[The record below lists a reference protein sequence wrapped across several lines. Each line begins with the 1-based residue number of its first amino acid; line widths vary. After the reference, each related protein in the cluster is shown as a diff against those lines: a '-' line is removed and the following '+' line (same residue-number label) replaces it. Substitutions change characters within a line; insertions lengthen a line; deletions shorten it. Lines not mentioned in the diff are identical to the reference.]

1 MTTNLDLTTLAWCLP
16 EIRSSLLK
24 AEESLQA
31 FFSQPEQKDIV
42 PLQVAAKAVYQASGA
57 LRVIGLE
64 GVEMLAD
71 EAKALITGIEKKEV
85 AEGMLLK
92 PALTAICSA
101 FSAVI
106 GYLEALEHGEVAQ
119 PLYLFPYY
127 RDLMLAKGIERVH
140 PSELFFP
147 KQLATL
153 QVSSGEPVALDDAGR
168 ASVRTEFERGLLKF
182 LRGTVAEESAGEMF
196 AAVSKF
202 EAAHRQ
208 APDREFW
215 LASIAFFEGLKAG
228 AYAQDALAKKLLAR
242 FNLHLK
248 VVQAGASMPE
258 KLHKEVLFSVACA
271 KKSSPMLDAVREA
284 YGLANT
290 VPADYE
296 TPRFALLDR
305 SALAL
310 CKDSLAK
317 IKALLDKVVRGS
329 SDDITP
335 FNTAV
340 ELFAKAS
347 TQLPMGGLQ
356 PSGTALKAAASYL
369 KTDAKSAM
377 ANETMLLELATVT
390 LFAETILD
398 EGVKASEEQHKQ
410 GLELSQRVDLAV
422 AGRLS
427 KDSAMPAWL
436 QVLSQSAQERITV
449 STFIT
454 EAQVNLRAVEKALD
468 AFFRDPA
475 EKQGLKPCG
484 GQLRQVAGALALLGH
499 GDAMSAAQSLA
510 GRVDKMAAAPEE
522 PAKAECDA
530 IAETLGSL
538 GFFVDRLGQ
547 KDDSKGDFKFD
558 HATGAFSI
566 GNAASN
572 VDTAPAKFVQMQIEN
587 APVAPVV
594 QRVVPD
600 IVKVV
605 AASVVPAAIVSVAAA
620 AVMAPPVV
628 EAVKAPE
635 PEVVKVPEVAV
646 APVVV
651 KKSAA
656 EMTEDEAADAE
667 LREIFLL
674 EAQEV
679 LEAIEE
685 NSSVLINDAS
695 SEDALTT
702 IRRSFHTLKGSSRM
716 VGLNEFGEGGWA
728 MEQLLNAW
736 LSEKKPASPEFLNLV
751 AHAHGV
757 FTHWVT
763 SLEQGD
769 EAVVQPAD
777 LIARANAMREGKPY
791 VASVEMA
798 EVVHIEPV
806 VQEPVVADLFVSEP
820 LVFDEIIVPDLT
832 VEAALVEEP
841 TLDAPDFDVFAL
853 DVKADEVKADEV
865 TPYTVVEH
873 EPSVFEFAAPEL
885 EVAAFAEA
893 VFEEPVVIEAVTIE
907 EPTFVELTVEPA
919 VEIAVEPAVKTVLAE
934 EVQAFAPAAE
944 SDEVQIGDTT
954 ISRALF
960 NIFLSEADDMLAVLR
975 ADSDD
980 WMQDATR
987 GTNKEARRAVH
998 SIAGSAN
1005 LVGLSHVS
1013 DISHQVDLFLQRHLA
1028 SGVVPSEIER
1038 GIYHRVVDRLSGML
1052 HQFAGGSQPKEDQE
1066 VFADAVALAA
1076 GIHADQMI
1084 DLEGFDADQVEISE
1098 MVKADM
1104 LAVGEISATPE
1115 NAFETDAVE
1124 VDAFEVD
1131 AFEVDAFA
1139 AEESEVDLFASDI
1152 PAPAVHHEPV
1162 ASMIAKHSDESYHDE
1177 EFSQEENHFDADL
1190 LPVFIEEAE
1199 DYLPQIATSLRMWLE
1214 VPENDEA
1221 PRNLMRL
1228 MHTVK
1233 GSARMAGAMEMG
1245 QRVHEMET
1253 RIEHATDAASSHSSG
1268 KAKIAVIE
1276 RLLTDHDHVVVLFD
1290 KIKDPSTLASSTSAE
1305 MPSLDA
1311 ADTAFADEVD
1321 LFAVDESAKP
1331 VATSNAVSASVAVA
1345 ALAAA
1350 GVGALAQSS
1359 SSVSGA
1365 ATSAQPAMTQLVQG
1379 QSQAVNSQLVR
1390 VRADLL
1396 DRMVSDAGEASIA
1409 RSRVENELTTMRQSL
1424 SDLSENVSRLRSQ
1437 LREIEV
1443 QAESQIQSRIA
1454 LSKESQSDFDPLEF
1468 DRFTRFQE
1476 VSRMLAES
1484 VNDVATVQQN
1494 SMRGLDEAN
1503 RDLQRQ
1509 SQVMR
1514 ELQQNLMRI
1523 RLVQVG
1529 SIGERLYRVVRQ
1541 AAKETNKKVNL
1552 DIRGSTT
1559 EIDRSVLERMAS
1571 AFEHLLRNAVAH
1583 GIESPEK
1590 RLASRKSETG
1600 EIVFEIKQT
1609 GNEIVVV
1616 LSDNGGGL
1624 DYPRIR
1630 ERAISRGLIVAGS
1643 NPSERELAQMIF
1655 MPGFSTATVVTEI
1668 AGRGVGMDVVRSE
1681 VAALGGRLDTE
1692 STVGLGTRFTITL
1705 PLSLAVTQVVVVQS
1719 GAHRYA
1725 IASASVEQVLQLK
1738 PQALVSAY
1746 ADQGLEWLGER
1757 VQVVHL
1763 ASLLDLSDQSPVAQH
1778 YSPVVIVK
1786 VGERRV
1792 ALHVDSVTKNQEV
1805 VLKNMGPQ
1813 LSRVH
1818 GVVGATVMGNGDIV
1832 LIINPI
1838 LFADRMGLSYRSNDD
1853 QRIAQSLLRD
1863 STESYTVMVV
1873 DDSVTVRKV
1882 SQRFLAREGYQV
1894 VLAKDGVD
1902 ALRQLQDVMPDVML
1916 VDIEMPRMDGYDFTR
1931 AIRADQRL
1939 KHIPI
1944 IMITS
1949 RTADKHRNYAL
1960 SLGVNAYMGKP
1971 YSESD
1976 LAETIKSFVGQ
1987 QAHQLAAMN

>member
-31 FFSQPEQKDIV
+31 FFSQPDQKNIV
-42 PLQVAAKAVYQASGA
+42 PLQVASKAIYQASGA
-57 LRVIGLE
+57 LRVIGLQ
-64 GVEMLAD
+64 GVELLTD
-71 EAKALITGIEKKEV
+71 EAKVLITGIEKKEI
-85 AEGMLLK
+85 AEGKLLK
-92 PALTAICSA
+92 PTLTAISA
-101 FSAVI
+101 SFSAVI
-106 GYLEALEHGEVAQ
+106 GYLESLEHGQPEQ

-127 RDLMLAKGIERVH
+127 RDLLVCKGIERVH

-153 QVSSGEPVALDDAGR
+153 EVKSGDPVSLDDAGR
-168 ASVRTEFERGLLKF
+168 ASARTDFERGLLKF

-208 APDREFW
+208 APDRQFW

-248 VVQAGASMPE
+248 VVPAGAAMPD
-258 KLHKEVLFSVACA
+258 KLHKEVLFSLACA

-290 VPADYE
+290 VPSDYE
-296 TPRFALLDR
+296 TPRFAMLDR

-329 SDDITP
+329 VDDIVP
-335 FNTAV
+335 FSAAV
-340 ELFAKAS
+340 ELFSKAS
-347 TQLPMGGLQ
+347 TLLPIGGLQ
-356 PSGTALKAAASYL
+356 PSGVALKAASSYL
-369 KTDAKSAM
+369 KNDAKSAM
-377 ANETMLLELATVT
+377 HNETMLLELATVT
-390 LFAETILD
+390 LFAETILE
-398 EGVKASEEQHKQ
+398 EGVKTSDEQHKQ
-410 GLELSQRVDLAV
+410 GLELAQRVDLAV

-454 EAQVNLRAVEKALD
+454 EAQINLRNVEKALD
-468 AFFRDPA
+468 TFFRDPTD
-475 EKQGLKPCG
+475 KKGLAPCG

-499 GDAMSAAQSLA
+499 ADAMSAAQSLA
-510 GRVDKMAAAPEE
+510 VRVDKMSVDTAE
-522 PAKAECDA
+522 PAKAACDA
-530 IAETLGSL
+530 IADSLGSL

-547 KDDSKGDFKFD
+547 KDDNKADFKFD
-558 HATGAFSI
+558 AATGAFSI
-566 GNAASN
+566 GVSAGKGETLPNKVVQIQIAE
-572 VDTAPAKFVQMQIEN
+572 TPATVT
-587 APVAPVV
+587 PVAA
-594 QRVVPD
+594 
-600 IVKVV
+600 V
-605 AASVVPAAIVSVAAA
+605 ASAGTVAAA
-620 AVMAPPVV
+620 AAVLAAAPKMETPKVETPKAETPKLEFPKVDAWPTIDIPETKPVV
-628 EAVKAPE
+628 E
-635 PEVVKVPEVAV
+635 VVAEV
-646 APVVV
+646 APVA
-651 KKSAA
+651 KKSPA

-685 NSSVLINDAS
+685 NSAVLLNDAS
-695 SEDALTT
+695 NEDAMTT

-728 MEQLLNAW
+728 MEQLLNSR
-736 LSEKKPASPEFLNLV
+736 LSDKKPASPEFLTLV

-757 FTHWVT
+757 FTGWVN

-769 EAVVQPAD
+769 ASVVQPAD
-777 LIARANAMREGKPY
+777 LIARADAMREGKPY
-791 VASVEMA
+791 VAPTATVDVPAAVSVA
-798 EVVHIEPV
+798 VPV
-806 VQEPVVADLFVSEP
+806 
-820 LVFDEIIVPDLT
+820 
-832 VEAALVEEP
+832 VEAAIVIDEPVLIAQVPAEIEVPSFVEPMIEVAAFEEP
-841 TLDAPDFDVFAL
+841 
-853 DVKADEVKADEV
+853 EI
-865 TPYTVVEH
+865 
-873 EPSVFEFAAPEL
+873 EFAPEVAAFL
-885 EVAAFAEA
+885 EPEIVEPEIEVSAFVEPEIDVAAFAEPEIEVSA
-893 VFEEPVVIEAVTIE
+893 FAEPSFEVDAFSELVFEEPVAVEFAAPLVVAPLLVTPLVAEAFIA
-907 EPTFVELTVEPA
+907 EPIAEQIAEPIIDESA
-919 VEIAVEPAVKTVLAE
+919 LFADEVVEIAA
-934 EVQAFAPAAE
+934 APVAE

-960 NIFLSEADDMLAVLR
+960 NIFLSEADDMLGVLR
-975 ADSDD
+975 ADADD
-980 WMQDATR
+980 WMIDASR
-987 GTNKEARRAVH
+987 SANKEARRAVH

-1013 DISHQVDLFLQRHLA
+1013 DVSHQVDLFLQRHLT
-1028 SGVVPSEIER
+1028 SGVVPSETER
-1038 GIYHRVVDRLSGML
+1038 SIYHRVVDRLSGML
-1052 HQFAGGSQPKEDQE
+1052 HQFAGGKQPKEDHE
-1066 VFADAVALAA
+1066 IFADAVALAA
-1076 GIHADQMI
+1076 GIHADQPI
-1084 DLEGFDADQVEISE
+1084 DLEAFDADQVELSE

-1104 LAVGEISATPE
+1104 LAVGESTA
-1115 NAFETDAVE
+1115 D
-1124 VDAFEVD
+1124 D
-1131 AFEVDAFA
+1131 
-1139 AEESEVDLFASDI
+1139 EVDLFADEN
-1152 PAPAVHHEPV
+1152 PVLATQQVAKPVVQHAPVP
-1162 ASMIAKHSDESYHDE
+1162 SMIAKLGAEAKRDE
-1177 EFSQEENHFDADL
+1177 EFTQEENHFDADL

-1214 VPENDEA
+1214 MPDSNEA

-1233 GSARMAGAMEMG
+1233 GSARMAGAMELG

-1253 RIEHATDAASSHSSG
+1253 RIEDATDAASHHSSG
-1268 KAKIAVIE
+1268 EAKIAVIE

-1305 MPSLDA
+1305 MISLDA
-1311 ADTAFADEVD
+1311 SDQAFSDETD
-1321 LFAVDESAKP
+1321 LFASDEP
-1331 VATSNAVSASVAVA
+1331 VSTTPIAEKVVAAASVV

-1350 GVGALAQSS
+1350 
-1359 SSVSGA
+1359 
-1365 ATSAQPAMTQLVQG
+1365 TTTQPAMTQLVQG
-1379 QSQAVNSQLVR
+1379 QQQTINSQLVR

-1424 SDLSENVSRLRSQ
+1424 SDLSENVSRLRTQ

-1454 LSKESQSDFDPLEF
+1454 LSKEAQSDFDPLEF

-1719 GAHRYA
+1719 GDHRYA

-1738 PQALVSAY
+1738 PQALVAAY
-1746 ADQGLEWLGER
+1746 ADQGIEWLGER

-1763 ASLLDLSDQSPVAQH
+1763 ASLLDLSDKSPIAQH

-1792 ALHVDSVTKNQEV
+1792 ALHVDTVTKNQEV

-1853 QRIAQSLLRD
+1853 QRMAQSLLRD
-1863 STESYTVMVV
+1863 STEDYTVMVV

-1971 YSESD
+1971 YSETD

-1987 QAHQLAAMN
+1987 QAQQLAALN

>member
-1 MTTNLDLTTLAWCLP
+1 MTTNLDLTTLGWCLP

-31 FFSQPEQKDIV
+31 FYSQPEQKDIV

-71 EAKALITGIEKKEV
+71 EAKALITSIEKKEV
-85 AEGMLLK
+85 AEGRLVK
-92 PALTAICSA
+92 PTLTAICAA

-106 GYLEALEHGEVAQ
+106 GYLEALERGEVAQ
-119 PLYLFPYY
+119 PLYLYPYY

-153 QVSSGEPVALDDAGR
+153 TVSNNEPESLDEAGR
-168 ASVRTEFERGLLKF
+168 AAVRTEFERGLLKF

-284 YGLANT
+284 YGLANS
-290 VPADYE
+290 VPLDFE

-329 SDDITP
+329 SDDIAP
-335 FNTAV
+335 FSASV

-347 TQLPMGGLQ
+347 TQLPLGGIQ
-356 PSGTALKAAASYL
+356 PSGVALKAAASYL
-369 KTDAKSAM
+369 KNDSKNAM
-377 ANETMLLELATVT
+377 VNESMLLELATVT
-390 LFAETILD
+390 LFAESILD
-398 EGVKASEEQHKQ
+398 EGVKASGEQHKQ
-410 GLELSQRVDLAV
+410 GLELSQRVDLAI

-436 QVLSQSAQERITV
+436 QALSQSAQERITV
-449 STFIT
+449 STFIS
-454 EAQVNLRAVEKALD
+454 EAQVNLRSVEKALD
-468 AFFRDPA
+468 AYFRDPA
-475 EKQGLKPCG
+475 EKKGLTPCG

-499 GDAMSAAQSLA
+499 SDAMSAAQSLA
-510 GRVDKMAAAPEE
+510 ARVDKMAAAAEVPL
-522 PAKAECDA
+522 KAECDV
-530 IAETLGSL
+530 IAESLGSL

-558 HATGAFSI
+558 HATGEFSI
-566 GNAASN
+566 GNAALN
-572 VDTAPAKFVQMQIEN
+572 VEDAPEKVVQMQIAS
-587 APVAPVV
+587 APSAP
-594 QRVVPD
+594 RVIPD

-605 AASVVPAAIVSVAAA
+605 AASVVPAPLDA
-620 AVMAPPVV
+620 
-628 EAVKAPE
+628 KE
-635 PEVVKVPEVAV
+635 P
-646 APVVV
+646 
-651 KKSAA
+651 AA
-656 EMTEDEAADAE
+656 EMTEDEAAEAE

-685 NSSVLINDAS
+685 KSAVLVNDAS
-695 SEDALTT
+695 NEDALTT

-728 MEQLLNAW
+728 MEQMLNAW
-736 LSEKKPASPEFLNLV
+736 LSEKKPASPEFLTLV

-757 FTHWVT
+757 FTNWVT

-769 EAVVQPAD
+769 DSVVQPAD
-777 LIARANAMREGKPY
+777 LIARANALREGKID
-791 VASVEMA
+791 ADSVEIETQQVA
-798 EVVHIEPV
+798 LEAAEPV
-806 VQEPVVADLFVSEP
+806 ESEIVFEPLAEQPVLADLFVSEP
-820 LVFDEIIVPDLT
+820 LAFDQII
-832 VEAALVEEP
+832 VEEP
-841 TLDAPDFDVFAL
+841 SLF
-853 DVKADEVKADEV
+853 
-865 TPYTVVEH
+865 VE
-873 EPSVFEFAAPEL
+873 PILEF
-885 EVAAFAEA
+885 EVAAFAEP
-893 VFEEPVVIEAVTIE
+893 VFEAAALEVPSFTEPVLAEPVLAE
-907 EPTFVELTVEPA
+907 EVSAEPVSA
-919 VEIAVEPAVKTVLAE
+919 EPVLAE
-934 EVQAFAPAAE
+934 EVQAFAPIVE
-944 SDEVQIGDTT
+944 SEDVHIGDTT

-1013 DISHQVDLFLQRHLA
+1013 DIAHQVDLFLQRHLI
-1028 SGVVPSEIER
+1028 SGVVPSEKER
-1038 GIYHRVVDRLSGML
+1038 GIYQRVVERLSGML
-1052 HQFAGGSQPKEDQE
+1052 HQFAGGFQPKEDQD
-1066 VFADAVALAA
+1066 VFADSVALAA

-1084 DLEGFDADQVEISE
+1084 DLEGFDADQIELSE

-1104 LAVGEISATPE
+1104 LAVGEI
-1115 NAFETDAVE
+1115 
-1124 VDAFEVD
+1124 
-1131 AFEVDAFA
+1131 A
-1139 AEESEVDLFASDI
+1139 AQ
-1152 PAPAVHHEPV
+1152 
-1162 ASMIAKHSDESYHDE
+1162 HSDDSMYDE

-1214 VPENDEA
+1214 VPESDEA

-1233 GSARMAGAMEMG
+1233 GSARMAGAMELG

-1268 KAKIAVIE
+1268 AAKVAVIE
-1276 RLLTDHDHVVVLFD
+1276 RLLTDHDHIVVLFD
-1290 KIKDPSTLASSTSAE
+1290 KIKDPSTLASSTVAE
-1305 MPSLDA
+1305 MPSPDVS
-1311 ADTAFADEVD
+1311 DTAFAEEVD
-1321 LFAVDESAKP
+1321 LFAVDEPVQTSAP
-1331 VATSNAVSASVAVA
+1331 IEILAAVATTNS
-1345 ALAAA
+1345 
-1350 GVGALAQSS
+1350 
-1359 SSVSGA
+1359 
-1365 ATSAQPAMTQLVQG
+1365 QPAMTQLVQG
-1379 QSQAVNSQLVR
+1379 QSQSVNSQLVR

-1590 RLASRKSETG
+1590 RLSSGKSETG

-1630 ERAISRGLIVAGS
+1630 ERAIARGLVIAGS

-1655 MPGFSTATVVTEI
+1655 MPGFSTAATVTEV

-1692 STVGLGTRFTITL
+1692 STAGLGTRFTITL

-1746 ADQGLEWLGER
+1746 ADQGVEWLGER
-1757 VQVVHL
+1757 VQIVHL
-1763 ASLLDLSDQSPVAQH
+1763 ASLLDLSDQSPIAQH

-1853 QRIAQSLLRD
+1853 QRMAQSLLRD
-1863 STESYTVMVV
+1863 STDSHTVMVV

-1976 LAETIKSFVGQ
+1976 LGETIKSFVGQ
-1987 QAHQLAAMN
+1987 QANQLAAMN

>member
-92 PALTAICSA
+92 PALTAICAA

-127 RDLMLAKGIERVH
+127 RDLMLAKGVERVH

-153 QVSSGEPVALDDAGR
+153 QVSSGEPVALDDVGR

-335 FNTAV
+335 FNTSV

-347 TQLPMGGLQ
+347 TQLPLGGLQ

-454 EAQVNLRAVEKALD
+454 EAQVNLRNVEKALD
-468 AFFRDPA
+468 AFFRDSA
-475 EKQGLKPCG
+475 EKKGLTPCG
-484 GQLRQVAGALALLGH
+484 SQLRQVAGALALLGH
-499 GDAMSAAQSLA
+499 SDAMSAAQSLA
-510 GRVDKMAAAPEE
+510 SRVDKMVAAGGEPE
-522 PAKAECDA
+522 KSECDA
-530 IAETLGSL
+530 IAESLGSL

-566 GNAASN
+566 GNATSN
-572 VDTAPAKFVQMQIEN
+572 VAASPAKFVQMQIAE
-587 APVAPVV
+587 APVV

-605 AASVVPAAIVSVAAA
+605 AASVVPTAIA
-620 AVMAPPVV
+620 AVAVAPVLSMPAL

-635 PEVVKVPEVAV
+635 LEVVEEIVKLPEVA
-646 APVVV
+646 
-651 KKSAA
+651 KKSPA
-656 EMTEDEAADAE
+656 EMTEDEAAEAE

-679 LEAIEE
+679 LEAIEQ
-685 NSSVLINDAS
+685 NSAVLINDAS
-695 SEDALTT
+695 NEDALTT

-757 FTHWVT
+757 FTNWVT

-769 EAVVQPAD
+769 GSVVQPAD
-777 LIARANAMREGKPY
+777 LIAQANAMREGKPY
-791 VASVEMA
+791 VASVASVETVVEAIAFDKVVEVA
-798 EVVHIEPV
+798 EVVHVEPV
-806 VQEPVVADLFVSEP
+806 AEVVAEQPVVAELFVSEP
-820 LVFDEIIVPDLT
+820 LVFDEIAPVAAF
-832 VEAALVEEP
+832 VE
-841 TLDAPDFDVFAL
+841 
-853 DVKADEVKADEV
+853 
-865 TPYTVVEH
+865 
-873 EPSVFEFAAPEL
+873 EPSVFDFEAPEPEL
-885 EVAAFAEA
+885 EVAAFADL
-893 VFEEPVVIEAVTIE
+893 VFEAPASEPVA
-907 EPTFVELTVEPA
+907 L
-919 VEIAVEPAVKTVLAE
+919 
-934 EVQAFAPAAE
+934 EVPAFAELVDANEGHAFVPAAE
-944 SDEVQIGDTT
+944 SDEVQIGDST

-980 WMQDATR
+980 WIQDASR

-1038 GIYHRVVDRLSGML
+1038 SIYHRVIDRLSGML

-1104 LAVGEISATPE
+1104 LAVGEISAAPE
-1115 NAFETDAVE
+1115 SAVE
-1124 VDAFEVD
+1124 VDAFAVDAFEVD

-1139 AEESEVDLFASDI
+1139 ADQTEVDLFASDT

-1162 ASMIAKHSDESYHDE
+1162 ASMIAKHSDEAHHDE

-1214 VPENDEA
+1214 VPDSDEA

-1268 KAKIAVIE
+1268 AAKVAVIE

-1311 ADTAFADEVD
+1311 SDTAFADEVD

-1331 VATSNAVSASVAVA
+1331 MATSNAVSASVAVA

-1359 SSVSGA
+1359 TSVSGA
-1365 ATSAQPAMTQLVQG
+1365 AMNTQPAMTQLVQG
-1379 QSQAVNSQLVR
+1379 QQQAVNSQLVR

-1541 AAKETNKKVNL
+1541 AAKETGKKVNL

-1559 EIDRSVLERMAS
+1559 EIDRSILERMAS

-1590 RLASRKSETG
+1590 RSAARKSETG

-1853 QRIAQSLLRD
+1853 QRMAQSLLRD

-1987 QAHQLAAMN
+1987 QAHQLVAMN

>member
-1 MTTNLDLTTLAWCLP
+1 MTTNLDLTTLSWCLP

-31 FFSQPEQKDIV
+31 FYSQPEQKDIV

-57 LRVIGLE
+57 LRVIGLQ

-71 EAKALITGIEKKEV
+71 EAKALITSIEKKEI
-85 AEGMLLK
+85 AEGKLIK
-92 PALTAICSA
+92 PTLTAICAA

-127 RDLMLAKGIERVH
+127 RDLMVAKGIERVH

-153 QVSSGEPVALDDAGR
+153 QASQSEPVSLDDVGR

-182 LRGTVAEESAGEMF
+182 LRGTVAEESASEMF
-196 AAVSKF
+196 AAVSQF

-228 AYAQDALAKKLLAR
+228 AYAQDPLAKKLLAR

-284 YGLANT
+284 YGLANS
-290 VPADYE
+290 VPLDYE

-329 SDDITP
+329 SDDIAP
-335 FNTAV
+335 FSNSV
-340 ELFAKAS
+340 ELFAKAT
-347 TQLPMGGLQ
+347 TQLPLGGLQ
-356 PSGTALKAAASYL
+356 PSGVALKAAASYL
-369 KTDAKSAM
+369 KNDSRNAM
-377 ANETMLLELATVT
+377 INESMLLELATVT

-398 EGVKASEEQHKQ
+398 EGVKASQEQHKQ

-427 KDSAMPAWL
+427 KDSAMPSWL
-436 QVLSQSAQERITV
+436 QALSQSAQERITV

-454 EAQVNLRAVEKALD
+454 EAQINLRSVEKALD
-468 AFFRDPA
+468 AFFRDSV
-475 EKQGLKPCG
+475 EKKGLTPCG

-499 GDAMSAAQSLA
+499 SDAMLAAQSLA
-510 GRVDKMAAAPEE
+510 GRVDKMAAAAGE
-522 PAKAECDA
+522 PSKAECDA

-547 KDDSKGDFKFD
+547 RDDSKGDFKFD
-558 HATGAFSI
+558 HATGEFSV
-566 GNAASN
+566 GNMASKID
-572 VDTAPAKFVQMQIEN
+572 VAPAKVVQMQIAT
-587 APVAPVV
+587 APSTPPAP
-594 QRVVPD
+594 RVVPD
-600 IVKVV
+600 IVKAV
-605 AASVVPAAIVSVAAA
+605 AATIVPAAIVTVATVAA
-620 AVMAPPVV
+620 
-628 EAVKAPE
+628 E
-635 PEVVKVPEVAV
+635 EVAV
-646 APVVV
+646 AEVAPVLAPVPAPEPVVIAQPTV
-651 KKSAA
+651 TKKSAA
-656 EMTEDEAADAE
+656 EMTEDEAAEAE

-685 NSSVLINDAS
+685 NSAVLINDAS
-695 SEDALTT
+695 NEDALTT

-728 MEQLLNAW
+728 MEQMLNAW
-736 LSEKKPASPEFLNLV
+736 LSEKKPASPEFLTLV

-757 FTHWVT
+757 FANWVT
-763 SLEQGD
+763 ALEQD
-769 EAVVQPAD
+769 HDSVVQPAD
-777 LIARANAMREGKPY
+777 LIARANAMREGKAY
-791 VASVEMA
+791 AGSVVPETVVEAIA
-798 EVVHIEPV
+798 EQPFVVEAV
-806 VQEPVVADLFVSEP
+806 VVEPVVADPVVDEP
-820 LVFDEIIVPDLT
+820 LVAELFVTEPLMLDEIGLEAPAF
-832 VEAALVEEP
+832 VESVREEVAVEEFVLEEPEVSAFAESICEAPLVEEP
-841 TLDAPDFDVFAL
+841 KFEAPVLEAPL
-853 DVKADEVKADEV
+853 
-865 TPYTVVEH
+865 
-873 EPSVFEFAAPEL
+873 FEAPAFAAPTVET
-885 EVAAFAEA
+885 V
-893 VFEEPVVIEAVTIE
+893 VFEVPSFTEP
-907 EPTFVELTVEPA
+907 
-919 VEIAVEPAVKTVLAE
+919 VLAE
-934 EVQAFAPAAE
+934 EVQAFVPVAVE
-944 SDEVQIGDTT
+944 SENIQIGETT

-975 ADSDD
+975 ADADD
-980 WMQDATR
+980 WTQDATR

-1013 DISHQVDLFLQRHLA
+1013 DIAHQVDLFLQRHLV
-1028 SGVVPSEIER
+1028 SGVVPSETER
-1038 GIYHRVVDRLSGML
+1038 GIYHRVIDRLSGML

-1076 GIHADQMI
+1076 GIHADQQV

-1104 LAVGEISATPE
+1104 LSVGETASQEVIVNTNAAE
-1115 NAFETDAVE
+1115 ADAFEE
-1124 VDAFEVD
+1124 VAFEADAFEVS
-1131 AFEVDAFA
+1131 AFA
-1139 AEESEVDLFASDI
+1139 VDENEVDLFAVDT
-1152 PAPAVHHEPV
+1152 AGPAVQPALV
-1162 ASMIAKHSDESYHDE
+1162 APIITQQIDHSVHDE
-1177 EFSQEENHFDADL
+1177 EFSLEENHFDADL

-1214 VPENDEA
+1214 VPASDEA

-1233 GSARMAGAMEMG
+1233 GSARMAGAMELG

-1268 KAKIAVIE
+1268 AAKVAVIE

-1290 KIKDPSTLASSTSAE
+1290 KIKDPSTLASSAAAE
-1305 MPSLDA
+1305 MPSLDVSDA
-1311 ADTAFADEVD
+1311 AFAEEVD
-1321 LFAVDESAKP
+1321 LFAVDESVQSAMPIEK
-1331 VATSNAVSASVAVA
+1331 AGAVVA
-1345 ALAAA
+1345 AATLASIAMTN
-1350 GVGALAQSS
+1350 S
-1359 SSVSGA
+1359 
-1365 ATSAQPAMTQLVQG
+1365 QPAMTQLVQG

-1541 AAKETNKKVNL
+1541 SAKETNKKVNL

-1590 RLASRKSETG
+1590 RLAASKSETG

-1630 ERAISRGLIVAGS
+1630 ERAIARGLVVAGS

-1655 MPGFSTATVVTEI
+1655 MPGFSTATTVTEI

-1738 PQALVSAY
+1738 PQALVAAY
-1746 ADQGLEWLGER
+1746 ADQGIEWLGER

-1853 QRIAQSLLRD
+1853 QRMAQSMLRD
-1863 STESYTVMVV
+1863 SAESYTVMVV

>member
-85 AEGMLLK
+85 ADGKLIK
-92 PALTAICSA
+92 PTLTAICAS

-106 GYLEALEHGEVAQ
+106 GYLEALERGEAAQ

-153 QVSSGEPVALDDAGR
+153 QVSSGEPVSLDDQGR
-168 ASVRTEFERGLLKF
+168 ASVRSEFERGLLKF
-182 LRGTVAEESAGEMF
+182 LRGTVVEESAGEMF

-215 LASIAFFEGLKAG
+215 LASMAFFEGLKAG

-248 VVQAGASMPE
+248 VVQAGASMPD

-271 KKSSPMLDAVREA
+271 RKSSPMLDAVREA
-284 YGLANT
+284 YGLVNT
-290 VPADYE
+290 VPSDYE
-296 TPRFALLDR
+296 TPRFAMLDR

-329 SDDITP
+329 VDDIAP
-335 FNTAV
+335 FSSSV

-347 TQLPMGGLQ
+347 TQLPTGGLQ

-369 KTDAKSAM
+369 KNDSKNAM

-398 EGVKASEEQHKQ
+398 EGVKQSEEQHKQ

-436 QVLSQSAQERITV
+436 QALSQSAQERITV

-454 EAQVNLRAVEKALD
+454 EAQVNLRNVEKALD
-468 AFFRDPA
+468 AFFRDPV
-475 EKQGLKPCG
+475 EKKGLGACG
-484 GQLRQVAGALALLGH
+484 SQLRQVAGALALLGH

-510 GRVDKMAAAPEE
+510 GRVDKMASAADQP
-522 PAKAECDA
+522 PKAECDA
-530 IAETLGSL
+530 IAESLGSL

-566 GNAASN
+566 GNMASS
-572 VDTAPAKFVQMQIEN
+572 VGPSPAKVVQMQISD
-587 APVAPVV
+587 APVK

-600 IVKVV
+600 IVQVAV
-605 AASVVPAAIVSVAAA
+605 AAVAPVAVVSVAAI
-620 AVMAPPVV
+620 
-628 EAVKAPE
+628 EAVKT
-635 PEVVKVPEVAV
+635 PEVA
-646 APVVV
+646 

-656 EMTEDEAADAE
+656 EMTEDEAAEAE

-685 NSSVLINDAS
+685 HSAVLINDAS
-695 SEDALTT
+695 NEDALTT

-757 FTHWVT
+757 FTNWVT

-769 EAVVQPAD
+769 ESVVRPED
-777 LIARANAMREGKPY
+777 LIVRATAMRESKPY
-791 VASVEMA
+791 DASEALV
-798 EVVHIEPV
+798 IEPIV
-806 VQEPVVADLFVSEP
+806 ESIVEPVIEPAIESPIEQPLVAAMFVSEP
-820 LVFDEIIVPDLT
+820 LVVEEIFVHEPVIETAFVETVVAEEATVDEPVLEVSAFEEPAAVEMLVVPDLS
-832 VEAALVEEP
+832 EN
-841 TLDAPDFDVFAL
+841 
-853 DVKADEVKADEV
+853 
-865 TPYTVVEH
+865 
-873 EPSVFEFAAPEL
+873 EFAEPEF
-885 EVAAFAEA
+885 EVAAFSEQ
-893 VFEEPVVIEAVTIE
+893 VFEEPAYVETAFVDEAKAFV
-907 EPTFVELTVEPA
+907 PT
-919 VEIAVEPAVKTVLAE
+919 
-934 EVQAFAPAAE
+934 AE
-944 SDEVQIGDTT
+944 SEDVQIGDTT

-975 ADSDD
+975 ADADD
-980 WMQDATR
+980 WIQDASR

-1052 HQFAGGSQPKEDQE
+1052 HQFAGGSQPKEDQDI
-1066 VFADAVALAA
+1066 FADAVALAA
-1076 GIHADQMI
+1076 GIHADQPI
-1084 DLEGFDADQVEISE
+1084 DLEGFDADQVELSE

-1104 LAVGEISATPE
+1104 LAVGEIDVAP
-1115 NAFETDAVE
+1115 VE
-1124 VDAFEVD
+1124 ASGVDAFSTD
-1131 AFEVDAFA
+1131 AFVKVP
-1139 AEESEVDLFASDI
+1139 SEVNLFANDTVASV
-1152 PAPAVHHEPV
+1152 VHHEPV
-1162 ASMIAKHSDESYHDE
+1162 VPMIAKRDDDAFHDE

-1214 VPENDEA
+1214 APDDDEA

-1233 GSARMAGAMEMG
+1233 GSARMAGAMELG

-1268 KAKIAVIE
+1268 EAKVAVIE

-1290 KIKDPSTLASSTSAE
+1290 KIKDPSTLASSTAAE
-1305 MPSLDA
+1305 MPSVDA
-1311 ADTAFADEVD
+1311 SDTAFADEVD
-1321 LFAVDESAKP
+1321 LFAVEDP
-1331 VATSNAVSASVAVA
+1331 ASVATKSAIADASVA
-1345 ALAAA
+1345 AAALVAA

-1359 SSVSGA
+1359 TSVSGA
-1365 ATSAQPAMTQLVQG
+1365 VTSVQPATTQLVQG
-1379 QSQAVNSQLVR
+1379 QQQAVNSQLVR

-1590 RLASRKSETG
+1590 RLAARKSETG

-1630 ERAISRGLIVAGS
+1630 ERAISRGLVVAGT

-1738 PQALVSAY
+1738 PQALVAAY
-1746 ADQGLEWLGER
+1746 ADQGIEWLGER

-1763 ASLLDLSDQSPVAQH
+1763 ASLLDLSDKSPVAQH

-1786 VGERRV
+1786 VGDRRV

-1838 LFADRMGLSYRSNDD
+1838 LFADRLDLSFRSNDD
-1853 QRIAQSLLRD
+1853 QRMAQSLLRD
-1863 STESYTVMVV
+1863 STDNYTVMVV

-1987 QAHQLAAMN
+1987 QAHQLVAMN

>member
-1 MTTNLDLTTLAWCLP
+1 MTTNLDLTTLSWCLP

-31 FFSQPEQKDIV
+31 FYFQPEQKDIV

-57 LRVIGLE
+57 LRVIGLQ

-71 EAKALITGIEKKEV
+71 EAKALITSIEKKEV
-85 AEGMLLK
+85 AEGKLLK
-92 PALTAICSA
+92 PTLTVICAA

-127 RDLMLAKGIERVH
+127 RDLMVAKGIERVH

-153 QVSSGEPVALDDAGR
+153 QASQSEPVRLDDVGR

-182 LRGTVAEESAGEMF
+182 LRGTAAEESASEMF
-196 AAVSKF
+196 AAVSQF

-228 AYAQDALAKKLLAR
+228 AYAQDPLAKKLLAR

-284 YGLANT
+284 YGLANS
-290 VPADYE
+290 VPLDYE

-329 SDDITP
+329 SDDIAP
-335 FNTAV
+335 FSNSV
-340 ELFAKAS
+340 ELFAKAT
-347 TQLPMGGLQ
+347 TQLPLGGLQ
-356 PSGTALKAAASYL
+356 PSGVALKAAASYL
-369 KTDAKSAM
+369 KNDSRNAM
-377 ANETMLLELATVT
+377 INESMLLELATVT

-398 EGVKASEEQHKQ
+398 EGVKASQEQHKQ

-427 KDSAMPAWL
+427 KDSAMPSWL
-436 QVLSQSAQERITV
+436 QALSQSAQERITV

-454 EAQVNLRAVEKALD
+454 EAQVNLRNVEKALD
-468 AFFRDPA
+468 AFFRDPV
-475 EKQGLKPCG
+475 EKKGLTPCG

-499 GDAMSAAQSLA
+499 SDAMLAAQSLA
-510 GRVDKMAAAPEE
+510 GRVDKMASAAGE
-522 PAKAECDA
+522 PLKAECDA

-547 KDDSKGDFKFD
+547 RDDSKGDFKFD
-558 HATGAFSI
+558 HATGEFSV
-566 GNAASN
+566 GNMATKIDS
-572 VDTAPAKFVQMQIEN
+572 APAKVVQMQIAT
-587 APVAPVV
+587 APSTPPAP
-594 QRVVPD
+594 RVVPD
-600 IVKVV
+600 IVKAV
-605 AASVVPAAIVSVAAA
+605 AATIVPAAIVPIVPISTVAAEE
-620 AVMAPPVV
+620 VVPVLAPVLTPEPVV
-628 EAVKAPE
+628 IAQPAVT
-635 PEVVKVPEVAV
+635 
-646 APVVV
+646 

-656 EMTEDEAADAE
+656 EMTEDEAAEAE

-685 NSSVLINDAS
+685 NSAVLINDAS
-695 SEDALTT
+695 NEDALTT

-728 MEQLLNAW
+728 MEQMLNAW
-736 LSEKKPASPEFLNLV
+736 LSEKKPASPEFLTLV

-757 FTHWVT
+757 FANWVT
-763 SLEQGD
+763 ALEQGD
-769 EAVVQPAD
+769 DSVVRPAD
-777 LIARANAMREGKPY
+777 LIARANAMREGKAY
-791 VASVEMA
+791 AGSVVPET
-798 EVVHIEPV
+798 VVKAVVEQPFLVEPV
-806 VQEPVVADLFVSEP
+806 VFEATVVEP
-820 LVFDEIIVPDLT
+820 LVADPVIEEPLVAELFVTEPLMLDEIAFDAPAF
-832 VEAALVEEP
+832 VESVCEEVVVEEFVLQEPEVSAFAESIFEAPLVEEP
-841 TLDAPDFDVFAL
+841 KFEAPVLEAPLFETPAFESAVFEAPVIDAPA
-853 DVKADEVKADEV
+853 
-865 TPYTVVEH
+865 
-873 EPSVFEFAAPEL
+873 FAAPLVET
-885 EVAAFAEA
+885 V
-893 VFEEPVVIEAVTIE
+893 VFEVPSFTEP
-907 EPTFVELTVEPA
+907 
-919 VEIAVEPAVKTVLAE
+919 VLAE
-934 EVQAFAPAAE
+934 EVQAFVPVAVE
-944 SDEVQIGDTT
+944 SENIQIGDTT

-975 ADSDD
+975 ADADD
-980 WMQDATR
+980 WMLDATR

-1013 DISHQVDLFLQRHLA
+1013 DIAHQVDLFLQRHLV
-1028 SGVVPSEIER
+1028 SGVVPSETER
-1038 GIYHRVVDRLSGML
+1038 SIYHRVIDRLSGML

-1076 GIHADQMI
+1076 GIHADQQV

-1098 MVKADM
+1098 LVKADM
-1104 LAVGEISATPE
+1104 LSVGETASPE
-1115 NAFETDAVE
+1115 VIGNTNPAEADAFEA
-1124 VDAFEVD
+1124 DAFEVS
-1131 AFEVDAFA
+1131 AFA
-1139 AEESEVDLFASDI
+1139 DDENEIDLFAVDI
-1152 PAPAVHHEPV
+1152 AAPAVPPALV
-1162 ASMIAKHSDESYHDE
+1162 APMITEQIEHAVHDE

-1214 VPENDEA
+1214 VPESDEA

-1233 GSARMAGAMEMG
+1233 GSARMAGAMELG

-1268 KAKIAVIE
+1268 AAKVAVIE

-1290 KIKDPSTLASSTSAE
+1290 KIKDPSTLASSAAAE
-1305 MPSLDA
+1305 MQLSDVS
-1311 ADTAFADEVD
+1311 DSAFAEEEVD
-1321 LFAVDESAKP
+1321 LFASDEP
-1331 VATSNAVSASVAVA
+1331 VQMAVPVEKVGAAVAIA
-1345 ALAAA
+1345 ALAA
-1350 GVGALAQSS
+1350 V
-1359 SSVSGA
+1359 
-1365 ATSAQPAMTQLVQG
+1365 ATTNSQPAMTQLVQG

-1541 AAKETNKKVNL
+1541 SAKETNKKVNL

-1590 RLASRKSETG
+1590 RLAARKSETG

-1630 ERAISRGLIVAGS
+1630 ERAIARGLIVAGT

-1719 GAHRYA
+1719 GSHRYA

-1746 ADQGLEWLGER
+1746 ADQGIEWLGER

-1853 QRIAQSLLRD
+1853 QRMAQSLLRD

>member
-1 MTTNLDLTTLAWCLP
+1 MTTKLDLTTLSWCLP
-16 EIRSSLLK
+16 EIRSSLAK

-31 FFSQPEQKDIV
+31 FYSQPEQKDIV

-71 EAKALITGIEKKEV
+71 EAKAVITSIERKEV
-85 AEGMLLK
+85 AEGRLVQ
-92 PALTAICSA
+92 PTLTAICAA

-106 GYLEALEHGEVAQ
+106 GYLEALEHGEGAQ
-119 PLYLFPYY
+119 PLYLYPYY

-153 QVSSGEPVALDDAGR
+153 IVSNSEPVSLDEAGR

-208 APDREFW
+208 APDKEFW

-258 KLHKEVLFSVACA
+258 KLYKEVLFSVACA

-284 YGLANT
+284 YGLASS
-290 VPADYE
+290 VPIDYE

-310 CKDSLAK
+310 AKDSLAK
-317 IKALLDKVVRGS
+317 VKALLDRIVRGS
-329 SDDITP
+329 SDDIASFSTS
-335 FNTAV
+335 V
-340 ELFAKAS
+340 ELFAKATS
-347 TQLPMGGLQ
+347 QLPLGGLQ
-356 PSGTALKAAASYL
+356 PSAVALKAAASYL
-369 KTDAKSAM
+369 KNDSKSAM
-377 ANETMLLELATVT
+377 GNETMLLELATVT

-398 EGVKASEEQHKQ
+398 EGVKSSEEQDKQ
-410 GLELSQRVDLAV
+410 GLELAQRVDLAV

-427 KDSAMPAWL
+427 KDSAMPVWL
-436 QVLSQSAQERITV
+436 QALSQSAQERITV

-454 EAQVNLRAVEKALD
+454 EAQVNLRSVEKALD
-468 AFFRDPA
+468 AYFRDPS
-475 EKQGLKPCG
+475 EKSGLTPCG

-499 GDAMSAAQSLA
+499 SDAMSATQMLA
-510 GRVDKMAAAPEE
+510 SRVDNMVATTAVPL
-522 PAKAECDA
+522 KAECDA
-530 IAETLGSL
+530 IAESLGSL

-547 KDDSKGDFKFD
+547 KDDSKSDFKFD
-558 HATGAFSI
+558 LATGGFSI
-566 GNAASN
+566 GSAAFN
-572 VDTAPAKFVQMQIEN
+572 VEALPEKVVQMQIASVPTPTMALM
-587 APVAPVV
+587 APMAALPPLPPLPPVTP
-594 QRVVPD
+594 RVVLD
-600 IVKVV
+600 IVEVV
-605 AASVVPAAIVSVAAA
+605 AASVVPAPLVTQEAAA
-620 AVMAPPVV
+620 
-628 EAVKAPE
+628 EI
-635 PEVVKVPEVAV
+635 
-646 APVVV
+646 
-651 KKSAA
+651 
-656 EMTEDEAADAE
+656 TEDEAAQAE
-667 LREIFLL
+667 IREVFLL
-674 EAQEV
+674 EAHEV
-679 LEAIEE
+679 LQAIVE
-685 NSSVLINDAS
+685 NSAVLLNDAS
-695 SEDALTT
+695 NEDALTT

-728 MEQLLNAW
+728 MEQMLNAW
-736 LSEKKPASPEFLNLV
+736 LSEKKPASPELLTLV
-751 AHAHGV
+751 SHAHGV
-757 FTHWVT
+757 FTNWVI

-769 EAVVQPAD
+769 ESVVQPAD
-777 LIARANAMREGKPY
+777 LIARATAMREGN
-791 VASVEMA
+791 ADSVEIETQQVA
-798 EVVHIEPV
+798 FEVQELEEPV
-806 VQEPVVADLFVSEP
+806 LAELFISQP
-820 LVFDEIIVPDLT
+820 LAFDQIV
-832 VEAALVEEP
+832 VEEP
-841 TLDAPDFDVFAL
+841 SL
-853 DVKADEVKADEV
+853 
-865 TPYTVVEH
+865 VVE
-873 EPSVFEFAAPEL
+873 PTFEF
-885 EVAAFAEA
+885 EVAAFA
-893 VFEEPVVIEAVTIE
+893 PVV
-907 EPTFVELTVEPA
+907 
-919 VEIAVEPAVKTVLAE
+919 
-934 EVQAFAPAAE
+934 E
-944 SDEVQIGDTT
+944 SENVQIGNTT

-980 WMQDATR
+980 WIQDTTR

-1013 DISHQVDLFLQRHLA
+1013 DIAHQVDLFLQRHLV

-1038 GIYHRVVDRLSGML
+1038 GIYHRVVDRLCGML

-1066 VFADAVALAA
+1066 VFADSVALAA
-1076 GIHADQMI
+1076 GIHADQPI
-1084 DLEGFDADQVEISE
+1084 DLEGFDADQVELAE

-1104 LAVGEISATPE
+1104 LAVGEIAAQPIDNSM
-1115 NAFETDAVE
+1115 NDVE
-1124 VDAFEVD
+1124 
-1131 AFEVDAFA
+1131 
-1139 AEESEVDLFASDI
+1139 
-1152 PAPAVHHEPV
+1152 
-1162 ASMIAKHSDESYHDE
+1162 Y
-1177 EFSQEENHFDADL
+1177 SQEENHFDADL

-1214 VPENDEA
+1214 VPESDEA

-1233 GSARMAGAMEMG
+1233 GSARMAGAMELG

-1253 RIEHATDAASSHSSG
+1253 RIEHATDAASSLSSG
-1268 KAKIAVIE
+1268 VAKVAVIE

-1290 KIKDPSTLASSTSAE
+1290 KIKDPSTLASSAAAE
-1305 MPSLDA
+1305 MPSLDVS
-1311 ADTAFADEVD
+1311 DSAFAEEVD
-1321 LFAVDESAKP
+1321 LFAVEEPVQTSALIETLAT
-1331 VATSNAVSASVAVA
+1331 VATTNS
-1345 ALAAA
+1345 
-1350 GVGALAQSS
+1350 
-1359 SSVSGA
+1359 
-1365 ATSAQPAMTQLVQG
+1365 QPAMTQLVQG
-1379 QSQAVNSQLVR
+1379 QNQGVNSQLVR

-1541 AAKETNKKVNL
+1541 VAKETKKKVNL

-1559 EIDRSVLERMAS
+1559 EVDRSILERMAS

-1590 RLASRKSETG
+1590 RLGSGKSETG

-1655 MPGFSTATVVTEI
+1655 MPGFTTATTVTEI

-1692 STVGLGTRFTITL
+1692 STTGLGTRFTITL

-1746 ADQGLEWLGER
+1746 ADQGIEWLGER
-1757 VQVVHL
+1757 VQIVHL
-1763 ASLLDLSDQSPVAQH
+1763 ASLLDLSDQSPIAQH
-1778 YSPVVIVK
+1778 YSTVVIVK

-1838 LFADRMGLSYRSNDD
+1838 LFADRMGLSYRSDDD
-1853 QRIAQSLLRD
+1853 QRIAQSLLRE
-1863 STESYTVMVV
+1863 STDSYTVMVV

-1882 SQRFLAREGYQV
+1882 SQRFLVREGYQV

-1976 LAETIKSFVGQ
+1976 LGETIKLFVGQ
-1987 QAHQLAAMN
+1987 QAHQLSAMN